1 MEHCASSFKQQV
13 NGEVTIAVP
22 DQQQEIEQ
30 WVFREKV
37 KILFGNFR
45 LSWILSLL
53 VSTLFLHL
61 SLAAGHYA
69 VGIGWW
75 LTAFAVIMAR
85 HRLVTVFFRKIDSI
99 PLPDYRIWC
108 RRFTWLTFLTGI
120 VWGAAGLIMG
130 PMLSSVDQVL
140 IFLVLIGLSGGAIPL
155 LGIHKL
161 TLFAYII
168 PTVVPY
174 MLWVAMALLDKL
186 AIILMI
192 NALYMISILVAIAR
206 TDEYITESLRLKY
219 TLEQR
224 TEKLQDANEKLEH
237 MILVDALTQ
246 LYNRRYF
253 ERQLDMEWKKCHRES
268 KRLAMLVIDIDFFK
282 AYNDHYGHLSGDECL
297 KSVAYVLS
305 NSLNRPGD
313 IIARI
318 GGEEFVALLPDSD
331 EAGASTVAETI
342 QHNLRH
348 ARIPHAASEV
358 SDFVTVSTGL
368 AVTYPSDRVSALS
381 LFTAADKA
389 LYRAKAAGRN
399 RIVVGELEPLES

>member
-1 MEHCASSFKQQV
+1 M
-13 NGEVTIAVP
+13 TISL
-22 DQQQEIEQ
+22 QGNQQEIEQ

-53 VSTLFLHL
+53 VSTVFLYT
-61 SLAAGHYA
+61 SVAAEHYV

-75 LTAFAVIMAR
+75 LTAFAVIMVR
-85 HRLVTVFFRKIDSI
+85 HRLVTLFFRDIDTI

-108 RRFTWLTFLTGI
+108 RRFTLLTFLTGV

-130 PMLSSVDQVL
+130 PLLSSVDQVL

-155 LGIHKL
+155 LGIHKQ

-192 NALYMISILVAIAR
+192 NALYMISILIAIAR
-206 TDEYITESLRLKY
+206 TDEYITDSLRMKY
-219 TLEQR
+219 ILEQR

-253 ERQLDMEWKKCHRES
+253 ERQLEMEWKKCHRES

-331 EAGASTVAETI
+331 DAGARTVAETI

-348 ARIPHAASEV
+348 ARVPHAASEV
-358 SDFVTVSTGL
+358 SDFVTVSVGL

-381 LFTAADKA
+381 LFKAADKA
-389 LYRAKAAGRN
+389 LYQAKAAGRN
-399 RIVVGELEPLES
+399 RIVSGELEPLES